1 MRIAI
6 LDPAAGISGDMLLG
20 ALVGAGLGE
29 DWLTGLPARVGVPHV
44 RVRLRAVDRCG
55 LRAMK
60 VDFDIPETHDPPH
73 HAHGRS
79 VAALIRL
86 VEAAEVAP
94 RVAERAVHAFE
105 LLGQVEGRVHGVP
118 PLEVHLHEVGAV
130 DAVLDI
136 VGVLEGFDR
145 LGVDAVYNLPVA
157 VGSGWVNA
165 AHGALPIP
173 APATID
179 LLEGVEVASGGPVV
193 GEATTPTGAVLL
205 RVLSQGAPPAR
216 WRVRGTSWGAGT
228 RDEPTYP
235 NALRLIMADTAAEA
249 GIVEVLATDIDDLT
263 PEYLEPLREAVF
275 AAGALDCQIW
285 PTQGK
290 KGRVSFRIEVLT
302 GLEESE
308 SVIHAL
314 FKHGRTAG
322 VRRMATWR
330 STLDRRTVQVELAG
344 RHRVGIKVW
353 DGPGGR
359 RLKAEYEDV
368 RSAAEALGRPAG
380 DVAREAEN
388 LAATIDIVDS
398 DGHERTS

>member
-20 ALVGAGLGE
+20 ALVGAGAGE
-29 DWLTGLPARVGVPHV
+29 DWLAGLPARVGVPEVGV
-44 RVRLRAVDRCG
+44 RIRSVDRSAVRAV
-55 LRAMK
+55 K
-60 VDFDIPETHDPPH
+60 VDFDIPDPGRPADH
-73 HAHGRS
+73 GHGRS

-86 VEAAEVAP
+86 VEQADVSS
-94 RVAERAVHAFE
+94 RVRERAVRAFE
-105 LLGQVEGRVHGVP
+105 LLGTVEGRVHGVA

-136 VGVLEGFDR
+136 VGSIEGFDR
-145 LGVDAVYNLPVA
+145 IGVDTVYNLPVA
-157 VGSGWVNA
+157 LGAGWVNA
-165 AHGALPIP
+165 AHGSLAVP
-173 APATID
+173 APATLD
-179 LLEGVEVASGGPVV
+179 LLQGFDVTSGGPVT

-205 RVLSQGAPPAR
+205 RVLSRGTPPAR

-235 NALRLIMADTAAEA
+235 NALRLIVAEAAAEA
-249 GIVEVLATDIDDLT
+249 GLVEVLATDIDDLA
-263 PEYLEPLREAVF
+263 PEYLEPLRDAIF

-302 GLEESE
+302 GPEESGRVTE
-308 SVIHAL
+308 AL
-314 FKHGRTAG
+314 FRHGRTAG
-322 VRRMATWR
+322 VRRAAMWR
-330 STLDRRTVQVELAG
+330 STLDRRTVEVELAG

-353 DGPGGR
+353 EGPGGR
-359 RLKAEYEDV
+359 RMKAEYEDV

-380 DVAREAEN
+380 DVAREAES
-388 LAATIDIVDS
+388 LAATIDIPNS
-398 DGHERTS
+398 DMQDRTS